1 MIAVFVVASVV
12 LLLVAALVLAP
23 FAFTDPDVLDGPLPT
38 LPLLAL
44 LIVPLSLAALTAIAG
59 TALVGTGPKA
69 GRMRRELSLRW
80 DPQAVKKGV
89 TLGFGGLV
97 LAIPAALAW
106 TAWSGGDRTG
116 SAVGEEFTDRLLSPG
131 PALVAFAALWLLAP
145 LAEEVLFRGVL
156 WRALEHWR
164 WNRWL
169 IFTATTA
176 LFAVAHLE
184 LLRTPLLLLLSTPI
198 GLARVVTGNLL
209 ACVVAHQ
216 VNNFLP
222 ATALLL
228 TTTGVW

>member
-12 LLLVAALVLAP
+12 LLLVAALVVAP

-38 LPLLAL
+38 LPLLGL
-44 LIVPLSLAALTAIAG
+44 LIVPLSLAALTAIVG

-69 GRMRRELSLRW
+69 GRTRRELSLRW
-80 DPQAVKKGV
+80 DPQAVKKGIA
-89 TLGFGGLV
+89 LGFGGLV

-106 TAWSGGDRTG
+106 SAWSGGETG

-131 PALVAFAALWLLAP
+131 TALVAFGALWLLAP